1 LSSIAIIT
9 DTDASLP
16 VEIARRFSI
25 YQVPQNVIFGTETF
39 ESNYQIDA
47 AAVFARID
55 REGKLPTTAAPSPG
69 KFAAA
74 YQDAFDA
81 GAGQVLCLSVSS
93 QVSGTFEAARAAC
106 ELLPGRSITVF
117 DTRSLS
123 MGQGFMALSAAEAAQ
138 AGASMEEILTLVSEV
153 RNRTFLFAAV
163 ASLKYLAMSGRV
175 GYLAAGMASLLDVKP
190 IVSLQDGKLDL
201 LERVRTRNKAWTRT
215 IELALQAAAGR
226 PVERMAILHVCAAD
240 EAHQFE
246 EQLRQRMDCPA
257 EVIYGEITPGLSVH
271 SGVGLVGVG
280 FVVGK

>member
-1 LSSIAIIT
+1 
-9 DTDASLP
+9 
-16 VEIARRFSI
+16 
-25 YQVPQNVIFGTETF
+25 
-39 ESNYQIDA
+39 
-47 AAVFARID
+47 
-55 REGKLPTTAAPSPG
+55 
-69 KFAAA
+69 
-74 YQDAFDA
+74 
-81 GAGQVLCLSVSS
+81 
-93 QVSGTFEAARAAC
+93 
-106 ELLPGRSITVF
+106 
-117 DTRSLS
+117 
-123 MGQGFMALSAAEAAQ
+123 
-138 AGASMEEILTLVSEV
+138 MEEILTLVSEV